1 MEKVNAARPAA
12 PRQGKPKKKRH
23 GVDFALRIVAVIAA
37 VLVWFI
43 LSITQYPTVNKS
55 ISSVPVTLSLEGTI
69 AKEKGLSALNFK
81 SIAVDVEIK
90 GMNYVIGNYKASD
103 LQATVDVSKVTKE
116 GHYELDID
124 VQSTHSGDSCTIVS
138 VSPSKIQ
145 IDFDRIT
152 EKQLPIEVEAPN
164 VSAQDGY
171 TLKDS
176 TVNPE
181 TLTITGPENT
191 LDKVTKAVAKVSR
204 TAKINEDTTIKADEV
219 SLCDSDGNT
228 VVDSSISRDEEQSF
242 SVNFIV
248 YKKKTLK
255 FTVEVTGAP
264 DNFDASSLPLSYSE
278 SEMTILTPKLSD
290 SATETVTLGTIP
302 LSQINLGWSQ
312 TYDVPLSEGEVTLS
326 GESKVTV
333 SIDSASYT
341 TAVFK
346 VSSIIAKNRPS
357 GKSVSIETLSLP
369 AVTLIG
375 PINEISNIS
384 ENDLVASVDM
394 TGITNN
400 GSYSKP
406 ATVSI
411 SNHNTVWCFGSND
424 VQIVVVSDPR
434 TTTTTAATTS
444 TPEE

>member
-1 MEKVNAARPAA
+1 M
-12 PRQGKPKKKRH
+12 
-23 GVDFALRIVAVIAA
+23 
-37 VLVWFI
+37 LVWFI